1 MARGPS
7 GRIVLEIEPRQKDE
21 LYKAIEKNG
30 MTLKEWFLR
39 QAGRYLSEQAQPELF
54 TTGSSKLPTEKEI
67 Q

>member
-7 GRIVLEIEPRQKDE
+7 GRIVLEIDPGQKVE

-39 QAGRYLSEQAQPELF
+39 QVGRYLSEQAHPELF
-54 TTGSSKLPTEKEI
+54 TTGLSKIPTAKEI
-67 Q
+67 